1 MSKVY
6 YIEGKEKD
14 YNETKSF
21 IDKYHKNIIHNPK
34 SRYNIILK
42 YIPSKTYILDYGC
55 GWGILSKM
63 LADKGCYVDGI
74 DMDKCSIEIAK
85 DIIKKNEFLKFGNMP
100 IADIPDEK
108 YDYVVSTQVIE
119 HTHNPGN
126 YLMECNR
133 VLKKNGYL
141 VISLPNIM
149 NLRFFA
155 TQLINFNKKFTNY
168 FRNFE
173 YDKTQHHIQ
182 AWDPLTFM
190 RLLYSLGFDY
200 AAHEFIEGMALPK
213 GQYMHLEIPRIK
225 NLSYTMVF
233 KVQKKKF
240 INIEPED

>member
-1 MSKVY
+1 MDKIY
-6 YIEGKEKD
+6 HIHGKEKNFD
-14 YNETKSF
+14 ATKSF
-21 IDKYHKNIIHNPK
+21 IEKYFNGILSDPMG
-34 SRYNIILK
+34 RYKKILK
-42 YIPSKTYILDYGC
+42 YIPPETRVLDYGC
-55 GWGILSKM
+55 GWGSFSKM
-63 LADKGCYVDGI
+63 LADKGCRVDGI
-74 DMDKCSIEIAK
+74 DLDRYSIDIAK
-85 DIIKKNEFLKFGNMP
+85 DIMQESELLKFENIS

-133 VLKKNGYL
+133 VLKKNRYL

-155 TQLINFNKKFTNY
+155 TQLINFNKKFTAY
-168 FRNFE
+168 FKDFE
-173 YDKTQHHIQ
+173 YDKTHDHIQ

-190 RLLYSLGFDY
+190 RLLCSLGFEY
-200 AAHEFIEGMALPK
+200 VAHGFVEGMPLPRGK
-213 GQYMHLEIPRIK
+213 YIHLGILHIK

-240 INIEPED
+240 VKIKPDD